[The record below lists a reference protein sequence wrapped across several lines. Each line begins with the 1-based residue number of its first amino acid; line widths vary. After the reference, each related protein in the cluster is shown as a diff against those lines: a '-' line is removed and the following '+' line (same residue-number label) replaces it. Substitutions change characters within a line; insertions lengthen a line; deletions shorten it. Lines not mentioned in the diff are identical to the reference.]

1 MEEIPKGKLME
12 TKPKAFG
19 ENMMITLDMMCSK
32 FVSNSIDKI
41 IEFTC
46 EKIRTLNKY
55 KEHLGLPGLGL
66 LDYGFLLK
74 EIPDSD

>member
-66 LDYGFLLK
+66 LDSGFLLK